1 MTLLQIINQWIKTI
15 HANNPDIIIDR
26 PFCQDRYF
34 EMRQTLDCIVKDNLD
49 NIDSLIMLNVA
60 WLLIIRDELIKGN
73 FISDNDSIPAAELI
87 V

>member
-26 PFCQDRYF
+26 PFCRARYI
-34 EMRQTLDCIVKDNLD
+34 EMRQTLDNISNNNLD
-49 NIDSLIMLNVA
+49 NIDSLIMCNVA
-60 WLLIIRDELIKGN
+60 WLLIIRDELIRGE
-73 FISDNDSIPAAELI
+73 FVSVNDSIPAAELI